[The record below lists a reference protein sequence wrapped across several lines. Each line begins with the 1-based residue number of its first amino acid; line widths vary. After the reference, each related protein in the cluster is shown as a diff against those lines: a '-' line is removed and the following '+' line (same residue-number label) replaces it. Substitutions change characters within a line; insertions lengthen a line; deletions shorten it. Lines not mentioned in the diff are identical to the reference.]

1 MWLLALAACCCP
13 FGNPFATP
21 PPPPPPPPARAPVAI
36 QPPRPHG
43 VLPATSDSR
52 PEPPPSPIS
61 SDSCEDLQDGG
72 PVDGP
77 GCLTAVIQCDQT
89 VIGHTRGGVQR
100 YDTEWYDDHH
110 CTPGVTDHDG
120 GDERVY
126 RLDVPD
132 GDYVAFVTLYS
143 PCADLDV
150 AAYLGTP
157 ADCPADN
164 APLSRC
170 DENRVAGRR
179 DERLTLAS
187 QHAAS
192 WYLIVEGVQQ
202 NEGLFGLSVQCR
214 PGSLF

>member
-1 MWLLALAACCCP
+1 MWLALVAACCP
-13 FGNPFATP
+13 FGGLVSEP
-21 PPPPPPPPARAPVAI
+21 PPPPPPIRAPVRI
-36 QPPRPHG
+36 QPPQPHG
-43 VLPATSDSR
+43 ALPASSDSR

-61 SDSCEDLQDGG
+61 EESCDDLQEGG
-72 PVDGP
+72 PVGGP

-89 VIGHTRGGVQR
+89 VIGHTRGGVNL
-100 YDTEWYDDHH
+100 YTTEWYDDHQ

-132 GDYVAFVTLYS
+132 GDYVAFVTLYT

-150 AAYLGTP
+150 AAYLGTRD
-157 ADCPADN
+157 ACPTDS

-170 DENRVAGRR
+170 EENRLSNHQM
-179 DERLTLAS
+179 ERLTLAT
-187 QHAAS
+187 QGEAS
-192 WYLIVEGVQQ
+192 WYIIVEGVKQ